1 MFKAQNI
8 FFLLLIISFLGCDKD
23 GLETKPSIKI
33 SAYNPKDDVI
43 QLSNNTQ
50 VIFAYSIELEF
61 ADKEGDID
69 DTLWIQKIIK
79 NKGSVVDPNS
89 SRPILI
95 GLKKKVPEFSG
106 NKRGNILY
114 NFTPDDIKGADAL
127 SRDTICFRF
136 MLKDK
141 KNNKSDT
148 ITSKIIEVIKR

>member
-8 FFLLLIISFLGCDKD
+8 FFLLLVISILACDKD
-23 GLETKPSIKI
+23 KLETKPSIKI

-43 QLSNNTQ
+43 QLNNNNQ
-50 VIFAYSIELEF
+50 QQFEYSIELEF

-69 DTLWIQKIIK
+69 DTLWIQKVIK
-79 NKGSVVDPNS
+79 NKGTVVDPNRS
-89 SRPILI
+89 DAIEL
-95 GLKKKVPEFSG
+95 GLKMKVPEFSG
-106 NKRGNILY
+106 NKRGDIIY
-114 NFTPDDIKGADAL
+114 QFTPSDMRGRNSA

-148 ITSKIIEVIKR
+148 ITSKTIEVIKR